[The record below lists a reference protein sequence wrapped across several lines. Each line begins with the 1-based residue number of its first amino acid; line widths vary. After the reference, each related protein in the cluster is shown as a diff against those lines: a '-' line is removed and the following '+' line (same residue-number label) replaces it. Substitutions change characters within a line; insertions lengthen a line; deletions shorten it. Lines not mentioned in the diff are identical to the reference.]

1 MFILI
6 PLPESDQQAAL
17 LCRRTSAGNRRQ
29 RERRGQRHR
38 IPRIHLPGWVARRF
52 KGYHLLIQ
60 RQKRLTF
67 DHPELDIDS
76 LLRLKCANRSLGFRA
91 VVALVTSSQSEAE
104 RMGSIRETPQ
114 GLELGIAKRSLR
126 RSRPP
131 VPRRSSARDPV
142 HRAPNSP

>member
-1 MFILI
+1 MLRCLFLYLSRRVISRLRSCVVG
-6 PLPESDQQAAL
+6 PLPGTDGNGSGEGNGTASRAFT
-17 LCRRTSAGNRRQ
+17 CPAGA
-29 RERRGQRHR
+29 RGDS
-38 IPRIHLPGWVARRF
+38 

-126 RSRPP
+126 
-131 VPRRSSARDPV
+131 
-142 HRAPNSP
+142 